1 MKPTALLLATFATVV
16 VVAAAEHPVR
26 VPDTNTLRRVR
37 SWTNAPGEFSFS
49 VLRMA
54 RVAAKFGAP
63 VSLPLPAAP
72 TPPSTIPY
80 TPDSGGPP
88 TLPLKIACKS
98 RLGVDAS
105 AIGSTDLML
114 ATGTRSIH

>member
-37 SWTNAPGEFSFS
+37 SWTNPPGEFSFS

-54 RVAAKFGAP
+54 RVAAKVGAP
-63 VSLPLPAAP
+63 VGLPLPAAP
-72 TPPSTIPY
+72 TTPSTIPY
-80 TPDSGGPP
+80 APDFGGPQ
-88 TLPLKIACKS
+88 TLPLDIARES
-98 RLGVDAS
+98 RLGGEAS
-105 AIGSTDLML
+105 LIDSIDLML
-114 ATGTRSIH
+114 AADTRSIQ